1 MLFGVSLE
9 DLIAAVGVLGVA
21 AIIFAESGLLIGFF
35 LPGDTLLFTA
45 GLLAHQDVITTN
57 VHLMVA
63 ILFVAAVLGDNVGY
77 MFGKRVG
84 PRIFRK
90 PDSLLFHQDNLQRA
104 EHFYEKYG
112 PITIVLARFVPIV
125 RTFAP
130 IVAGVG
136 KMHYRKFFI
145 FNLIGGLSW
154 TAGITYVGYFGGAFL
169 ESKGIEIDHLILPI
183 IGIAMGITLISPL
196 YHIFR
201 EPSARKILRD
211 KLRGIMKAKKKPT
224 APTETK

>member
-9 DLIAAVGVLGVA
+9 DLIATVGVLGVA

-45 GLLAHQDVITTN
+45 GLLAHEDVITFN
-57 VHLMVA
+57 VHLMVLV
-63 ILFVAAVLGDNVGY
+63 LFTAAVLGDNVGY

-84 PRIFRK
+84 RRIFNK
-90 PDSLLFHQDNLQRA
+90 KESLLFHQENLERA
-104 EHFYEKYG
+104 EQFYDKYG
-112 PITIVLARFVPIV
+112 PLTIVLARFVPIV

-136 KMHYRKFFI
+136 KMRYRKFFL
-145 FNLIGGLSW
+145 FNLMGGLLW
-154 TAGITYVGYFGGAFL
+154 TAGVTYVGYFGGAFL
-169 ESKGIEIDHLILPI
+169 ESRGIEIDHLILPI

-196 YHIFR
+196 YHIIR
-201 EPSARKILRD
+201 EPAARKIL
-211 KLRGIMKAKKKPT
+211 KAKFRKLTGRPSNT
-224 APTETK
+224 NE